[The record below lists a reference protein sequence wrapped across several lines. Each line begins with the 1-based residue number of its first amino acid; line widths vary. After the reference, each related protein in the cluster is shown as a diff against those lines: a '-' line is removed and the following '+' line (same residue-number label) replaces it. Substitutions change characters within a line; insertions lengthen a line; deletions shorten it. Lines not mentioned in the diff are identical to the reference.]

1 MPTLSEIKLTVGNLR
16 VELDDHLTDPR
27 ELIARHLAV
36 QLDDIISVQP
46 TRRSIDARRGK
57 PGLVMNFLVHMT
69 GRPSQLPAQT
79 AEFVP
84 AKILPPARQIKHN
97 QAVAVVGTGP
107 AGLFAAW
114 RLSEAGLRPTLIERG
129 KDFPARHEDI
139 AALLSEGRLE
149 PESNFHFGFGGAGT
163 YSDGKLFTR
172 LNHPGVRYVMQVL
185 QQHGAG
191 TQDEIMVDAQAH
203 VGTDRWP
210 EVLVNLRS
218 ELEDRG
224 CSFRFTARVTGL
236 SIGNK
241 KITGL
246 QLADGSHECRAV
258 ILAPGNSSRDLF
270 ESLHLSGIGLVAKP
284 FAVGVRLTHP
294 QEVID
299 SIQYGRYSDHP
310 ALPPATYRL
319 TTKVKGRGV
328 YTFCM
333 CPGGRV
339 VPTPT
344 EQGLL
349 SLNGMSNSAR
359 DSGEANAAV
368 VVSLAPEDLEP
379 ADDPLVGIRFQRKLE
394 QAAYLAGGE
403 NFHAPT
409 MSLSSLLSGNMSD
422 RAIKVN
428 YSPGIN
434 PHDVASLLP
443 DWLAEPLREGLSSFS
458 RKLKN
463 FNHPRAA
470 VLGLETRTSSPV
482 RILRDKQGMSPGLSG
497 LFPAG
502 EGSGYAGG
510 IVSSAVDGIRA
521 ADALLTWL
529 AGK

>member
-1 MPTLSEIKLTVGNLR
+1 MPAKSEIELSVGNLR
-16 VELDDHLTDPR
+16 VELDDHQTDPR
-27 ELIARHLAV
+27 ELIARHLNV
-36 QLDDIISVQP
+36 QLDDIVSTRPI
-46 TRRSIDARRGK
+46 RRSIDARRGK
-57 PGLVMNFLVHMT
+57 PGLIMNFLVRMI

-79 AEFVP
+79 TEFVP
-84 AKILPPARQIKHN
+84 AKILPPARQVN
-97 QAVAVVGTGP
+97 QKQAIAVVGSGP
-107 AGLFAAW
+107 AGLLAAW
-114 RLSEAGLRPTLIERG
+114 RLCEAGLRPTLIERG

-139 AALLSEGRLE
+139 AALLSQGRLE

-172 LNHPGVRYVMQVL
+172 LNHPGVRYVMELL

-191 TQDEIMVDAQAH
+191 TQDEILVDAQAH

-210 EVLVNLRS
+210 DVLANLRD

-224 CSFRFTARVTGL
+224 CSFRFAARVTGL
-236 SIGNK
+236 SVDNK
-241 KITGL
+241 KLKGL

-270 ESLHLSGIGLVAKP
+270 ESLQNSGIGLAAKP

-299 SIQYGRYSDHP
+299 SIQYGRYSNHP
-310 ALPPATYRL
+310 ALPPASYRL
-319 TTKVKGRGV
+319 TAKAQGRGV
-328 YTFCM
+328 YSFCM

-344 EQGLL
+344 EPGKLA
-349 SLNGMSNSAR
+349 LNGMSNSAR

-368 VVSLAPEDLEP
+368 VVSLAPGDLE
-379 ADDPLVGIRFQRKLE
+379 AANDPMAGIRFQRELE
-394 QAAYLAGGE
+394 QAAFEAGGGD
-403 NFHAPT
+403 FHAPA
-409 MSLSSLLSGNMSD
+409 MSLAEFLSGKKSGKILD
-422 RAIKVN
+422 TN

-443 DWLAEPLREGLSSFS
+443 DWLSAPLHEGLSSFC
-458 RKLKN
+458 RKMKN
-463 FNHPRAA
+463 FDHPRATL
-470 VLGLETRTSSPV
+470 LGLETRTSCPV
-482 RILRDKQGMSPGLSG
+482 RILRDEQGMSPGLSG